1 MGTYAPQTNIYDP
14 VTNYAGT
21 SDLTK
26 IGQSVIG
33 ASSAQTADSA
43 SQWSEQS
50 SSWNQSDSWA
60 QAAAEAYSD
69 WGGSSD
75 AWGDSFGYGGSQG
88 QSENWSRTYGSEATA
103 KDIELTKEQN
113 LLQKS
118 LWNEAAD
125 YNANQALQQMA
136 FQERMS
142 NTAYQ
147 RAVKDLLAAGLNP
160 ILAVGNMGASTPVG
174 AMGAMSSANAYR
186 ANVIA
191 DQASYG
197 SSSSSSYNRS
207 GSHNESHSWN
217 EGHSGSWS
225 ESSSGSHSEG
235 GSQSSG
241 GGTSSSH
248 SEPTYVKAIEA
259 AGNVISDLTGSAKDI
274 IDDTLFTYGKDKT
287 ETHSDW
293 KHRQDGNLLEG
304 AKKYYSEKKQSQK

>member
-1 MGTYAPQTNIYDP
+1 MGTYAPTYNIP
-14 VTNYAGT
+14 GT

-33 ASSAQTADSA
+33 AASAQTADSA
-43 SQWSEQS
+43 SQWSEQA
-50 SSWNQSDSWA
+50 SSWNESNSYAD
-60 QAAAEAYSD
+60 AAAEAFSD
-69 WGGSSD
+69 WMGSNDYWS
-75 AWGDSFGYGGSQG
+75 DSFGYGGSQG

-207 GSHNESHSWN
+207 GSHSEGHAWN

-225 ESSSGSHSEG
+225 ESHSESHSQG

-241 GGTSSSH
+241 GGTSNSH
-248 SEPTYVKAIEA
+248 SEPAYMKAIEA
-259 AGNVISDLTGSAKDI
+259 AAGVINNGINNAGKIVQKVFHPTKEQREEQKKNAENLKNYIKVGHNGNNTPMKS
-274 IDDTLFTYGKDKT
+274 
-287 ETHSDW
+287 
-293 KHRQDGNLLEG
+293 
-304 AKKYYSEKKQSQK
+304 